1 MDVSPDSTQRR
12 RMVIS
17 TSPDNVSATV
27 DHLRQLL
34 ETRKIQ
40 VFAVI
45 DHGGGARHA
54 GLEFHDEMVVV
65 FGDPAVGTALM
76 QDRALVGYDLPLRML
91 VWDDAGT
98 TKVAFRDPDALVEEY
113 DLTTSEP
120 TVERLG
126 RLLRSLAAELA
137 S

>member
-17 TSPDNVSATV
+17 TSPGNVSATV

-40 VFAVI
+40 VLAVI

-54 GLEFHDEMVVV
+54 GLELHDEMVVV